1 MKRIKSPCITVAI
14 ALASIS
20 TLPAVA
26 QEAPSAGLI
35 YQQSQDKK
43 VTPLQPS
50 VELDFKS
57 VPAVESEAGGT
68 KVRVK
73 KITLQGHSV
82 FASDALLLQFGDY
95 QEQEYD
101 LAGLRYIADSISQY
115 YHEHGYPFVRTV
127 LPVQDLA
134 SGELHIEVIEGRY
147 GRVAAS
153 GESELASAA
162 QPYLHR
168 LRQGQVIDSKSLER
182 SMLILGDQ
190 PGIAVIPVIRPGEQ
204 SGTGNLDVQVRQDQ
218 RVAATVSADNHG
230 SRFSGEYR
238 GRADLQI
245 NQALL
250 FGDQLSVSTLYTN
263 EDTWLGGLDYSLP
276 LMANGLRGF
285 VGYSHTDYTL
295 GKGFE
300 GYTGTAKVSS
310 IGASYPLLRSQKSNV
325 RLQFN
330 YQYKDLDDN
339 VDFASYSKA
348 TRSES
353 IPLTLL
359 FDHRDTWLGGG
370 VSWGAL
376 TATPGKIKS
385 NQDSLKKSNNDFFK
399 VNFDVSR
406 LQYVASDLSLYGR
419 VSGQWSDRKYL
430 DGSESFYLGGP
441 SGVRAYSVGEG
452 SDSRGW
458 LAQLELRY
466 SIGQGL
472 SPYLLVDGGRTWNGG
487 VDDGD
492 DRAVSGAGFGV
503 RYSYAGWNADFVSAW
518 AVSGG
523 DSQSD
528 SKQRKPRVWFN
539 LGYSF

>member
-1 MKRIKSPCITVAI
+1 MKRIESLCIAVVTTLTSLSSLSAI
-14 ALASIS
+14 
-20 TLPAVA
+20 A
-26 QEAPSAGLI
+26 QEAPNAGLI
-35 YQQSQDKK
+35 YQQSQDAK
-43 VTPLQPS
+43 VTPLETS
-50 VELDFKS
+50 VELNFQRAP
-57 VPAVESEAGGT
+57 VIESAAGGA
-68 KVRVK
+68 KVRVN
-73 KITLQGHSV
+73 KITLQGNSV
-82 FASDALLLQFGDY
+82 FDSDVLLSQFGDL
-95 QEQEYD
+95 QAEKYD
-101 LAGLRYIADSISQY
+101 LAGLQHIADSISHY
-115 YHEHGYPFVRTV
+115 YYEHGYPFVRAV

-134 SGELHIEVIEGRY
+134 NGELRIEVIEGRY
-147 GRVAAS
+147 GRVATR
-153 GESELASAA
+153 GETPIATAA
-162 QPYLHR
+162 QPFLYR
-168 LRQGQVIDSKSLER
+168 LQQGQIIDSISLER

-190 PGIAVIPVIRPGEQ
+190 PGIAVIPVMRPGDRA
-204 SGTGNLDVQVRQDQ
+204 GTGNLDVQVRQDQ
-218 RVAATVSADNHG
+218 RSAATVSTDNHG
-230 SRFSGEYR
+230 SRFSGEHR
-238 GRADLQI
+238 ARADVQV
-245 NQALL
+245 NQALF
-250 FGDQLSVSTLYTN
+250 FGDQLSVSTLYTT

-300 GYTGTAKVSS
+300 GYSGTAKVST
-310 IGASYPLLRSQKSNV
+310 IGANYPLLRSQKSNV

-330 YQYKDLDDN
+330 YQHKDLDDN
-339 VDFASYSKA
+339 VEFANYNKA

-353 IPLTLL
+353 IPVALL

-370 VSWGAL
+370 ISWGAL

-385 NQDSLKKSNNDFFK
+385 KQDGLKKSNNEFFK

-441 SGVRAYSVGEG
+441 SGVRAYAVGEG

-472 SPYLLVDGGRTWNGG
+472 SPYLLVDGGRTSNGG
-487 VDDGD
+487 VNDGD

-503 RYSYAGWNADFVSAW
+503 RYSYAGWNADLVSAW
-518 AVSGG
+518 TVSGG
-523 DSQSD
+523 DSESD

-539 LGYSF
+539 LVYNF